1 MCKLKYIIDK
11 RIILF
16 SFLPMKALYSMMVAA
31 VLFVGCGGGE
41 TSYDGTYKMVLKQGE
56 DEMTLTLEL
65 KPDNKFVGTNSEVKS
80 KVNGNWKVEGDEVVC
95 TGKVDNSSNEDITIK
110 FNKDSLTATW
120 FGPNDRKEMDEFL
133 KEEGAVPP
141 VLEKVK

>member
-16 SFLPMKALYSMMVAA
+16 SFHPVKALYSMMVAA

-56 DEMTLTLEL
+56 KEMTLTLEL
-65 KPDNKFVGTNSEVKS
+65 NPDNTFVGTNSNRNG
-80 KVNGNWKVEGDEVVC
+80 KVNGKWKFEGDKLVC
-95 TGKVDNSSNEDITIK
+95 TGKVDKRNEDITIK
-110 FNKDSLTATW
+110 FNKDSLAAKW
-120 FGPNDRKEMDEFL
+120 FGSNDKNFLDDFL
-133 KEEGAVPP
+133 KEEGAEPP
-141 VLEKVK
+141 VFEKIK

>member
-1 MCKLKYIIDK
+1 
-11 RIILF
+11 
-16 SFLPMKALYSMMVAA
+16 MKALYAMMVAA
-31 VLFVGCGGGE
+31 VLLVGCGGGE

-110 FNKDSLTATW
+110 FNKDSLAAKW
-120 FGPNDRKEMDEFL
+120 IGSNDKNFLDDFL
-133 KEEGAVPP
+133 KEEGAEPP
-141 VLEKVK
+141 VFEKIK